1 MLHENSENLTR
12 FINMDKELS
21 SIYQKQSKK
30 FEISETT
37 ILILYAIRAS
47 ENGITQKEII
57 DEYLLPKQT
66 VNSAM
71 KKLLDEGKVFV
82 SEKNGREKRFLL
94 TKEGIHMASKRY
106 GCYGVI
112 DDLGLPRLEKML
124 KKYPRLKIAAVTLPL
139 LFSGKTAVN

>member
-1 MLHENSENLTR
+1 MLHENSENLMR
-12 FINMDKELS
+12 FINLDKELS

-47 ENGITQKEII
+47 ENGVTQKEII
-57 DEYLLPKQT
+57 EEYLLPKQT

-94 TKEGIHMASKRY
+94 TKEGVKWRPKVQILSLKLRKKHFS
-106 GCYGVI
+106 
-112 DDLGLPRLEKML
+112 RLR
-124 KKYPRLKIAAVTLPL
+124 KKSRKPL
-139 LFSGKTAVN
+139 

>member
-1 MLHENSENLTR
+1 MPHENSENLMK
-12 FINMDKELS
+12 FINLDKELN

-47 ENGITQKEII
+47 ENGVTQKEII
-57 DEYLLPKQT
+57 EEYLLPKQT

-82 SEKNGREKRFLL
+82 SEKNGREKRLLL
-94 TKEGIHMASKRY
+94 TKEGVKMAAKSA
-106 GCYGVI
+106 
-112 DDLGLPRLEKML
+112 DLILEAEKKAFFSFTEKEQKTIVSLLEKYNKRLEDEMN
-124 KKYPRLKIAAVTLPL
+124 R
-139 LFSGKTAVN
+139 F

>member
-1 MLHENSENLTR
+1 MLHENNENLMR
-12 FINMDKELS
+12 FINLDKGLS

-47 ENGITQKEII
+47 VNGVTQKEII
-57 DEYLLPKQT
+57 EEYLLPKQT

-94 TKEGIHMASKRY
+94 TKEGIEVASKSA
-106 GCYGVI
+106 
-112 DDLGLPRLEKML
+112 DLILEAEKKAFFSFTVNEQEAIITLLEKYNSRLEDEMN
-124 KKYPRLKIAAVTLPL
+124 R
-139 LFSGKTAVN
+139 F